1 MILKK
6 LRHESLWLIIT
17 MYVLLLTNTAW
28 FIYGNVLYYQNKD
41 FCGDSEQQDSSP
53 ELTSAMW
60 IMVLI
65 GYTTMC
71 KCCCLSSLLAYLV
84 PLLIQVYRQ
93 QNNQGIPGLLKKLKK
108 GKIKMSDLESEDS
121 SKQCSICFEDY
132 VENDEVVTLPCDTR
146 HMFQSS
152 CISEWLK

>member
-53 ELTSAMW
+53 ERTSAMW

>member
-17 MYVLLLTNTAW
+17 MYVLLLTNTTW
-28 FIYGNVLYYQNKD
+28 FIYGNVLYYRNKD

-71 KCCCLSSLLAYLV
+71 KCCCLSSLLAYIV
-84 PLLIQVYRQ
+84 PLLIRVYRQ

-108 GKIKMSDLESEDS
+108 GK
-121 SKQCSICFEDY
+121 
-132 VENDEVVTLPCDTR
+132 
-146 HMFQSS
+146 
-152 CISEWLK
+152 